1 MAVVSSF
8 GVHLCVVPV
17 SEPRGPS
24 SGWYDT
30 RESVL
35 VRLSDTDGVTGWGE
49 AGLRPGVVEAAREL
63 AATLL
68 GADPRRAGAL
78 LDQLTRTTADQWAVS
93 AIAVALDDLRA
104 RQLGI
109 SVADLYGG
117 RRRDTVRAYA
127 STAGYHATTEPEEL
141 WPAEAAQARADGFR
155 AIKFRIGRYPAERE
169 LPVLAEIRAAHGA
182 SLEMMADGNGAYAV
196 PQAFRVAR
204 ALGELGFTW
213 LEEPV
218 NRFRGSQ
225 RYPGY
230 RGLDA
235 SLGVA
240 IAGGE
245 GLERRSDF
253 ARLLDDG
260 IDIVQPDV
268 GICGGIGEGAFVADL
283 AALRGRAC
291 VPHAWGGAILLA
303 ATLQLLAVTPEPTEV
318 EGSYGGLLEWDVFE
332 NPMRTGLLTE
342 PLEVLDGRV
351 AIPAGPGLGIE
362 VDESAVRSLDR
373 LSGAGGAGGP
383 GGGTVR

>member
-1 MAVVSSF
+1 MAVIGSF

-35 VRLSDTDGVTGWGE
+35 VRLADADGVTGWGE

-127 STAGYHATTEPEEL
+127 STAGYHATREPEEL
-141 WPAEAAQARADGFR
+141 WPAEAAEARAAGFG
-155 AIKFRIGRYPAERE
+155 AIKFRTGRYPAERE
-169 LPVLAEIRAAHGA
+169 LPILAGIRSAYGA
-182 SLEMMADGNGAYAV
+182 DLEMMVDGNGAYSV

-230 RGLDA
+230 GDLSRAAGI
-235 SLGVA
+235 A
-240 IAGGE
+240 IAAGE
-245 GLERRSDF
+245 GLERRTDF
-253 ARLLDDG
+253 ARLLADG
-260 IDIVQPDV
+260 VDILQPDV
-268 GICGGIGEGAFVADL
+268 AICGGIGEASFVADL
-283 AALRGRAC
+283 TALQGRAC
-291 VPHAWGGAILLA
+291 VPHCWGGAVVVA
-303 ATLQLLAVTPEPTEV
+303 ATLQALAVLPEATEIDGSYGALIEWDTFENPLRTDLLTTPLAVT
-318 EGSYGGLLEWDVFE
+318 
-332 NPMRTGLLTE
+332 
-342 PLEVLDGRV
+342 DGRV
-351 AIPAGPGLGIE
+351 PIPAGPGLGID
-362 VDESAVRSLDR
+362 VDEDVVRRLDR
-373 LSGAGGAGGP
+373 LAVG
-383 GGGTVR
+383 

>member
-1 MAVVSSF
+1 MAVIGSF

-35 VRLSDTDGVTGWGE
+35 VRLADADGVTGWGE
-49 AGLRPGVVEAAREL
+49 AGLRPGVVDAAREL

-78 LDQLTRTTADQWAVS
+78 LDRLTRTTADQWAVS

-127 STAGYHATTEPEEL
+127 STAGYHATREPEEL
-141 WPAEAAQARADGFR
+141 WPAEAAEARAAGFG
-155 AIKFRIGRYPAERE
+155 AIKFRTGGYPAERE
-169 LPVLAEIRAAHGA
+169 LPILAGIRSAYGA
-182 SLEMMADGNGAYAV
+182 DLEMMVDGNGAYSV

-245 GLERRSDF
+245 GLERRTDF

-268 GICGGIGEGAFVADL
+268 GICGGIGEAAFVAEL

-332 NPMRTGLLTE
+332 NPMRTDLLAE
-342 PLEVLDGRV
+342 PLAVRDGRV
-351 AIPAGPGLGIE
+351 AIPAGPGLGID
-362 VDESAVRSLDR
+362 VDESAVRALDR
-373 LSGAGGAGGP
+373 LAGSAGD
-383 GGGTVR
+383 TVR

>member
-1 MAVVSSF
+1 VAKIDRF
-8 GVHLCVVPV
+8 DVHLCVAGV

-35 VRLSDTDGVTGWGE
+35 VRLGDTDGQTGWGE

-63 AATLL
+63 GSTLL
-68 GADPRRAGAL
+68 GADPGRAGSL
-78 LDQLTRTTADQWAVS
+78 LDRLTRTTADQWAVS
-93 AIAVALDDLRA
+93 ALSIALDDLRA
-104 RQLGI
+104 RQYGI
-109 SVADLYGG
+109 AVADLYGG

-127 STAGYHATTEPEEL
+127 STAGYHATREPEEL
-141 WPAEAAQARADGFR
+141 WPAEAAEAVAAGFG

-169 LPVLAEIRAAHGA
+169 LPILAGIRSAYGA
-182 SLEMMADGNGAYAV
+182 SLEMMADGNGAYSV

-204 ALGELGFTW
+204 GLGELGFTW

-218 NRFRGSQ
+218 NRFRGNQ

-230 RGLDA
+230 RGLDS

-253 ARLLDDG
+253 ARLLGDG

-268 GICGGIGEGAFVADL
+268 GICGGIGEACFVAEL
-283 AALRGRAC
+283 AGLHGRAC

-318 EGSYGGLLEWDVFE
+318 DGTFGGLLEWDVFE
-332 NPMRTGLLTE
+332 NPMRTGLLAE
-342 PLEVLDGRV
+342 PLEVRDGLV
-351 AIPAGPGLGIE
+351 AITGGPGLGVQ
-362 VDESAVRSLDR
+362 VDEAAVRALDR
-373 LSGAGGAGGP
+373 LAA
-383 GGGTVR
+383 R

>member
-1 MAVVSSF
+1 MAKIDRCDVY
-8 GVHLCVVPV
+8 LCVADL

-35 VRLSDTDGVTGWGE
+35 VRLGDTDGRSGWGE

-63 AATLL
+63 GATLL
-68 GADPRRAGAL
+68 GAHPRRAGTL
-78 LDQLTRTTADQWAVS
+78 HDQLTRTTADQWAVS
-93 AIAVALDDLRA
+93 ALSVALDDLRA

-109 SVADLYGG
+109 AVADLYGG
-117 RRRDTVRAYA
+117 RRRDAVRAYA
-127 STAGYHATTEPEEL
+127 STAGYHASREPEEL
-141 WPAEAAQARADGFR
+141 WPAEAEAALRWGFR
-155 AIKFRIGRYPAERE
+155 AIKFRIGGHPAERE
-169 LPVLAEIRAAHGA
+169 LPILAKIRAAHGA
-182 SLEMMADGNGAYAV
+182 GLEMMADGNGAYSV
-196 PQAFRVAR
+196 PQSFRVAR
-204 ALGELGFTW
+204 RLGELGFTW

-253 ARLLDDG
+253 LRLLDDG
-260 IDIVQPDV
+260 IDIIQPDV
-268 GICGGIGEGAFVADL
+268 GICGGIGEACFVADL
-283 AALRGRAC
+283 AALYGRAC
-291 VPHAWGGAILLA
+291 VPHAWGGAVLIA
-303 ATLQLLAVTPEPTEV
+303 STLQLLAVTPEPTEV
-318 EGSYGGLLEWDVFE
+318 DGTYGGLLEWDVFE
-332 NPMRTGLLTE
+332 NPMRTDLLAE
-342 PLEVLDGRV
+342 PLEVRDGLV
-351 AIPAGPGLGIE
+351 AIPAGPGLGVE

-373 LSGAGGAGGP
+373 LAL
-383 GGGTVR
+383 R

>member
-1 MAVVSSF
+1 MTKIDRFDVY
-8 GVHLCVVPV
+8 LCIAEV

-35 VRLSDTDGVTGWGE
+35 VRLGDADGQTGWGE

-63 AATLL
+63 GQTLL
-68 GADPRRAGAL
+68 GADPRYAGSL

-104 RQLGI
+104 RQAGL

-127 STAGYHATTEPEEL
+127 STAGYHATREPEDL
-141 WPAEAAQARADGFR
+141 WPAEAAEAVAAGFG
-155 AIKFRIGRYPAERE
+155 AIKFRIGRYAPDRE
-169 LPVLAEIRAAHGA
+169 LPILAAIRSAHGV
-182 SLEMMADGNGAYAV
+182 SLEMMADGNGAYSV
-196 PQAFRVAR
+196 PQSFRVAR
-204 ALGELGFTW
+204 RLGELGFTW

-218 NRFRGSQ
+218 NRFRGNQ

-230 RGLDA
+230 RGLD
-235 SLGVA
+235 SWIGVA

-268 GICGGIGEGAFVADL
+268 GICGGIGEACFVAEL

-291 VPHAWGGAILLA
+291 VPHAWGGAILIA

-318 EGSYGGLLEWDVFE
+318 DGTYGGLLEWDVFE
-332 NPMRTGLLTE
+332 NPMRTGLLAG
-342 PLEVLDGRV
+342 PLEVKDGLV
-351 AIPAGPGLGIE
+351 TIPAGPGLGVQ

-373 LSGAGGAGGP
+373 LAGGA
-383 GGGTVR
+383 VR

>member
-1 MAVVSSF
+1 MAAIDRCDVY
-8 GVHLCVVPV
+8 LCMADL

-35 VRLSDTDGVTGWGE
+35 VRLADTDGRAGWGE
-49 AGLRPGVVEAAREL
+49 AGLRPGVVEAARQL
-63 AATLL
+63 GGTLP

-78 LDQLTRTTADQWAVS
+78 LDRLTRTTADQWAVS
-93 AIAVALDDLRA
+93 ALSMALDDLRA

-117 RRRDTVRAYA
+117 RRRDAVRAYA
-127 STAGYHATTEPEEL
+127 STAGYHATREPEEL
-141 WPAEAAQARADGFR
+141 WPAEVADALAAGFG
-155 AIKFRIGRYPAERE
+155 AIKFRIGRYPVKRE
-169 LPVLAEIRAAHGA
+169 LAILAGIRSAHGA
-182 SLEMMADGNGAYAV
+182 DIEMMADGNGAYSV
-196 PQAFRVAR
+196 PQSFRVAR
-204 ALGELGFTW
+204 GLGELGFTW

-253 ARLLDDG
+253 RRLLDDG

-268 GICGGIGEGAFVADL
+268 GICGGIGEALFVAEL
-283 AALRGRAC
+283 AALYGRAC
-291 VPHAWGGAILLA
+291 VPHAWGGAVLIA

-318 EGSYGGLLEWDVFE
+318 DGTYGGLLEWDVFE
-332 NPMRTGLLTE
+332 NPMRTGLLAE
-342 PLEVLDGRV
+342 PLEVRDGLV
-351 AIPAGPGLGIE
+351 AIPAGPGLGVE
-362 VDESAVRSLDR
+362 VDESAVRSLGR
-373 LSGAGGAGGP
+373 LA
-383 GGGTVR
+383 VR